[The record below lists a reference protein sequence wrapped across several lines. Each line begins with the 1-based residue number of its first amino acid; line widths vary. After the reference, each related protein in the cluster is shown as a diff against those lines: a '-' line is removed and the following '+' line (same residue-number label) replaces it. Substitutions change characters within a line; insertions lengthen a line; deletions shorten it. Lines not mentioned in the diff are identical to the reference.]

1 VVTRTGLSTRICPAC
16 GGGLVPWRSIPG
28 GEPADE
34 REYELERCASCGSAV
49 TDGGPPAAEAY
60 ESGQYSPDAPR
71 MAGPVTLFQRFVARQ
86 PVRFLRRAGL
96 SPGARV
102 LDVGAGPGR
111 LVAALNDAG
120 FEASGIEPSRRSA
133 ALAQQAGQPVERR
146 ELMEHADSN
155 LDAAVMWH
163 VLEHLDDAPDA
174 LATVRSWLRPGGLLL
189 IGVPNLASIQ
199 AEVAGEAWLHLDAP
213 RHRVHFTAD
222 GLRRLLVRSG
232 FDVVRT
238 HHLVLEQNVHA
249 MWFALLTRLGMRPGF
264 PFHFLKR
271 NIDARPRDLALTVAG
286 LPLIPVAAVL
296 EGSAALT
303 RRGGTVA
310 VVARATW
317 LVNETTAQANRGTA
331 KEAGE
336 RKPPR

>member
-1 VVTRTGLSTRICPAC
+1 VVTRTALSTRICPAC

-34 REYELERCASCGSAV
+34 HEYELERCASCGSAV
-49 TDGGPPAAEAY
+49 TDGGPPPVEAY
-60 ESGQYSPDAPR
+60 ESGQYSPDKPR
-71 MAGPVTLFQRFVARQ
+71 MAGPVGLFQRFVTRQ

-96 SPGARV
+96 GDGARV

-120 FEASGIEPSRRSA
+120 FDASGIEPSRRSA
-133 ALAQQAGQPVERR
+133 ALAHQAGQPVERR
-146 ELMEHADSN
+146 DVLEHADSN

-163 VLEHLDDAPDA
+163 VLEHLDDPPTA
-174 LATVRSWLRPGGLLL
+174 LVTVRGWLRPGGLLL
-189 IGVPNLASIQ
+189 IGVPNLASMQ
-199 AEVAGEAWLHLDAP
+199 AEVAGEGWLHLDAP

-286 LPLIPVAAVL
+286 LPLIPVAAAL
-296 EGSAALT
+296 EGGAALT

-310 VVARATW
+310 VVARAT
-317 LVNETTAQANRGTA
+317 
-331 KEAGE
+331 
-336 RKPPR
+336 

>member
-1 VVTRTGLSTRICPAC
+1 VVTRTSLSTRICPAC

-49 TDGGPPAAEAY
+49 TDGGPPPAEAY
-60 ESGQYSPDAPR
+60 ERGQYSPGKPR
-71 MAGPVTLFQRFVARQ
+71 MAAPVTLFQRFVTRQ

-96 SPGARV
+96 GDGARV

-120 FEASGIEPSRRSA
+120 FDARGIEPSRRSA
-133 ALAQQAGQPVERR
+133 ALARQAGLPVDRR
-146 ELMEHADSN
+146 ELLEHADTN

-163 VLEHLDDAPDA
+163 VLEHLDDPPTA
-174 LATVRSWLRPGGLLL
+174 LVTVRGWLRPGGLLL
-189 IGVPNLASIQ
+189 VGVPNLASMQ
-199 AEVAGEAWLHLDAP
+199 AEVAGEGWLHLDAP

-232 FDVVRT
+232 FDIVRT

-296 EGSAALT
+296 EGGAALT

-310 VVARATW
+310 VVARAT
-317 LVNETTAQANRGTA
+317 
-331 KEAGE
+331 
-336 RKPPR
+336 

>member
-1 VVTRTGLSTRICPAC
+1 MATRTVLSTRICPAC

-34 REYELERCASCGSAV
+34 HDYELERCASCGSAV
-49 TDGGPPAAEAY
+49 TDGGPPPPEAY
-60 ESGQYSPDAPR
+60 EAGQYSAARPR
-71 MAGPVTLFQRFVARQ
+71 MAGPVTAVQRFVTRQ

-96 SPGARV
+96 EKGARV

-111 LVAALNDAG
+111 LVAALGEAG
-120 FEASGIEPSRRSA
+120 FDARGIEPSRRSA
-133 ALAQQAGQPVERR
+133 ALARQAGVPVERR
-146 ELMEHADSN
+146 ELLEHADSG

-163 VLEHLDDAPDA
+163 VLEHLDDPPTA
-174 LATVRSWLRPGGLLL
+174 LVTVRGWLRPGGLLL
-189 IGVPNLASIQ
+189 VGVPNLASMQ
-199 AEVAGEAWLHLDAP
+199 ADVAGEGWLHLDAP

-238 HHLVLEQNVHA
+238 HHLVLEQNVHS

-271 NIDARPRDLALTVAG
+271 NIDARPRDVALTVAG

-296 EGSAALT
+296 EGGAAVT

-310 VVARATW
+310 VVARAT
-317 LVNETTAQANRGTA
+317 
-331 KEAGE
+331 
-336 RKPPR
+336 